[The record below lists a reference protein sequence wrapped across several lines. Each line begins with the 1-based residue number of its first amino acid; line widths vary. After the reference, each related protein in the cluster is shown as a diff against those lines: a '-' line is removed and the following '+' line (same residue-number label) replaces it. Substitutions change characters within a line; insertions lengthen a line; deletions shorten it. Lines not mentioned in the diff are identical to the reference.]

1 MKNINR
7 KKAAYILMFV
17 GIALLLIGI
26 VTSVSLGAK
35 DIDLSTIVSS
45 MLHDNND
52 INTKIINTHIGQKLA
67 SIFDFKVLLQKKAQR
82 KRFCLMEM
90 CNCTKMIYLSQKL

>member
-7 KKAAYILMFV
+7 KKAAYLLMFV

-35 DIDLSTIVSS
+35 DIDLSTIV
-45 MLHDNND
+45 N
-52 INTKIINTHIGQKLA
+52 
-67 SIFDFKVLLQKKAQR
+67 SISTSISGFSL
-82 KRFCLMEM
+82 
-90 CNCTKMIYLSQKL
+90 I